1 MRPRRAIEGRVIGVV
16 LLFLLWIGAE
26 EVRAQGELMHWM
38 DPQLGKLRS
47 QGSFQ
52 VSQFF
57 KREVQKQD
65 TDISWTQQELKFFT
79 PLVQDEDSE
88 WGLLG
93 QIGVIDIDSCAI
105 LADTGSKLPDHL
117 WDIQLGGQYRRRL
130 NQDWIG
136 GLRISLGSASNKP
149 FDSVE
154 ELIVNALGTLQIP
167 HQDRNAWLFMLHYS
181 NNRDFLPHV
190 PIPGVAYLWQSQRTL
205 RAVLGVPFAMVHW
218 EPAEQWSVD
227 ASYFVPRTI
236 RTKLQYEIVQNLN
249 LYAGFA
255 WQNQRYFRAE
265 REDEDDRLFYC
276 DKRVLAGTVWQ
287 ITERITLDVQAGF
300 AFDSFF
306 FEGEDYGDRGENR
319 IEMQDGFYTGLQ
331 ARIHF

>member
-1 MRPRRAIEGRVIGVV
+1 M
-16 LLFLLWIGAE
+16 FLLWIGAE
-26 EVRAQGELMHWM
+26 EVRGQGELMHWM
-38 DPQLGKLRS
+38 NPHLGKLRS

-52 VSQFF
+52 VSHFF
-57 KREVQKQD
+57 EREVQNQD

-88 WGLLG
+88 WGFLG
-93 QIGVIDIDSCAI
+93 QVGVLDIDSGAI
-105 LADTGSKLPDHL
+105 LPDDGSRLPDHL
-117 WDIQLGGQYRRRL
+117 WDIRLGGQYRRRL

-149 FDSVE
+149 LDSAE
-154 ELIVNALGTLQIP
+154 EMIVSALGTLQIP
-167 HQDRNAWLFMLHYS
+167 QKDRNAWLFMLHYS

-190 PIPGVAYLWQSQRTL
+190 PIPGVAYLWQSQPTF

-218 EPAEQWSVD
+218 EPAQRWSVD

-236 RTKLQYEIVQNLN
+236 RTKLQYKIVRNLN

-265 REDEDDRLFYC
+265 RKDEDDRLFYY

-287 ITERITLDVQAGF
+287 ITEHITLDVQAGF
-300 AFDSFF
+300 ACDRFL
-306 FEGEDYGDRGENR
+306 FEGEDYDDRGDNR
-319 IEMQDGFYTGLQ
+319 IEMQDGFFTGLQ
-331 ARIHF
+331 SRIRF

>member
-1 MRPRRAIEGRVIGVV
+1 MTQKRELRGRAAGGV
-16 LLFLLWIGAE
+16 LLFLLWCGTE
-26 EVRAQGELMHWM
+26 TTRAQGELRHWM
-38 DPQLGKLRS
+38 DPHLGNLRS

-52 VSQFF
+52 VSHFF
-57 KREVQKQD
+57 AQEVQTQN
-65 TDISWTQQELKFFT
+65 TDVSWTQQKLKFLT
-79 PLVQDEDSE
+79 PLVQDENSE

-93 QIGVIDIDSCAI
+93 EVGVLDIDSGAI
-105 LADTGSKLPDHL
+105 LPDAGSSLPDHL
-117 WDIQLGGQYRRRL
+117 WDMQLGGQYRRRL

-136 GLRISLGSASNKP
+136 GIRVSLGSASNKP
-149 FDSVE
+149 FDSAE

-167 HQDRNAWLFMLHYS
+167 HQDQNAWLFMLHYS

-190 PIPGVAYLWQSQRTL
+190 PMPGVAYLWQSQRSF

-218 EPAEQWSVD
+218 EPAERWSVD

-236 RTKLQYEIVQNLN
+236 RTKLQYEIAQNLN

-265 REDEDDRLFYC
+265 REDKDDRLFYY
-276 DKRVLAGTVWQ
+276 DKRVMAGTLWQ

-300 AFDSFF
+300 ACDRFF
-306 FEGEDYGDRGENR
+306 FEGEDYGDRGDNR
-319 IEMQDGFYTGLQ
+319 IEIHGGFYSGLQ
-331 ARIHF
+331 ARIGF